1 MLGNNHF
8 LISGGGGRDY
18 HCGRKKKFQNL
29 PQSKYLFLMRR
40 KAFFQLGTKKKW
52 SFKTGDLL
60 KEVQFT

>member
-40 KAFFQLGTKKKW
+40 KAFFHENNTLT
-52 SFKTGDLL
+52 
-60 KEVQFT
+60 